1 MKTYD
6 VLRQHLGDKMYMP
19 GDIREVAPGDVQHL
33 IDNGVLREAKAKSE
47 PTPSNKAEKAAP
59 KNKSA

>member
-6 VLRQHLGDKMYMP
+6 VLRQHLGDKQYWA
-19 GDIREVAPGDVQHL
+19 GETREANEADVKHL
-33 IDNGVLREAKAKSE
+33 VDKGVLREAKAKAE
-47 PTPSNKAEKAAP
+47 TAPANKAEKAAP

>member
-1 MKTYD
+1 MKKFT

-19 GDIREVAPGDVQHL
+19 GAVRDATETDVKHL
-33 IDNGVLREAKAKSE
+33 VQSGILEEAKGKAE
-47 PTPSNKAEKAAP
+47 AAPANKAEKAAP

>member
-6 VLRQHLGDKMYMP
+6 VLRQHLGDKQYWA
-19 GDIREVAPGDVQHL
+19 GET
-33 IDNGVLREAKAKSE
+33 REANEADVKHLVEKGILKEAKGKAES
-47 PTPSNKAEKAAP
+47 PAANKAVKAAP

>member
-1 MKTYD
+1 MKTYE

-19 GDIREVAPGDVQHL
+19 GDNREAVQSDVQHL
-33 IDNGVLREAKAKSE
+33 INNGVLREAKTKSDAS
-47 PTPSNKAEKAAP
+47 TLNKAEKAAP